1 MKNFFIF
8 TNESKDPD
16 MKITGEVVE
25 AINEL
30 GANLTGRACG
40 QPQEDAAGL
49 RTAFDEVS
57 AATDCVIVL
66 GGDGTLLR
74 VARILNDFAV
84 PILGINLGHLGY
96 LTEGTGTG
104 LKAVIE
110 SVTKDEF
117 VIEERMMLTGRVRYA
132 GGGYSDSQIALND
145 VTLNR
150 NISLRTI
157 KFNLRV
163 NGQKLYDYVADGIIV
178 STPTGSTAYNLSC
191 GGPIVEPTAKLFLIT
206 PIAPHSL
213 NNRSLV
219 LSSSDVI
226 EIEIVG
232 AMNDPEGIEYIA
244 YADGVK
250 SIKLCPGDSVEIKC
264 ASQVTKLVRLSKLSF
279 LQTLKEKMS

>member
-16 MKITGEVVE
+16 MKITGEVVRV
-25 AINEL
+25 IDEL
-30 GANLTGRACG
+30 GAKITGKACG
-40 QPQEDAAGL
+40 QPQEDVAGL
-49 RTAFDEVS
+49 RNSFAKVASD
-57 AATDCVIVL
+57 TDCVIVL

-74 VARILNDFAV
+74 VARILNDFDV

-110 SVTKDEF
+110 SVTKDEYI
-117 VIEERMMLTGRVRYA
+117 IEERMMLTSRVRYA
-132 GGGYSDSQIALND
+132 DGSYSDSRIALND

-163 NGQKLYDYVADGIIV
+163 NGQILYDYVADGIIV

-232 AMNDPEGIEYIA
+232 AMNDPDGIEYIA
-244 YADGVK
+244 YADGD
-250 SIKLCPGDSVEIKC
+250 STIKLCPGDSVEIKC
-264 ASQVTKLVRLSKLSF
+264 ATQVTRLVRLSKLSF